1 MGTEL
6 SAVTVIG
13 LGQMGSALAA
23 TLLERGHPTT
33 VWNRS
38 AQKAQQLVDRGARLA
53 ATPEEAVAA
62 SPLVIV
68 CVLDYDALHATLDP
82 VADSL
87 AGKSLVN
94 LTSGSPEQAQEVEAW
109 ARAHSADYLD
119 GAIMTT
125 PPGVG
130 SPEMMFLYS
139 GSQTVFETHRP
150 TLAVLGDPL
159 HLGAEPGLA
168 SLYDAA
174 LLGLMWSTMTG
185 WLHGTALV
193 GAEKIEA
200 TAFTPV
206 AIRWLSAVTGFMA
219 TYASQVDAGRYPGDD
234 ATVDV
239 QIATVDHLLHAAA
252 ARGVDNAL
260 PELLKAT
267 MERARDAG
275 HGSDSYASV
284 IEVLRKGPA
293 DAPKQGT
300 DSALGKGADSA

>member
-1 MGTEL
+1 MH
-6 SAVTVIG
+6 SDRPAVTVIG
-13 LGQMGSALAA
+13 LGSMGSALAA
-23 TLLERGHPTT
+23 VLLERGHETT

-38 AQKAQQLVDRGARLA
+38 AHRAQSLVDRGARLA
-53 ATPEEAVAA
+53 ATPEEAIAA
-62 SPLVIV
+62 SPLTIA
-68 CVLDYDALHATLDP
+68 CVLDYEVLHAVLDP
-82 VADSL
+82 VAGSL
-87 AGKSLVN
+87 AGKVLVN
-94 LTSGSPEQAQEVEAW
+94 LTSGSPEQAHEAAAW
-109 ARAHSADYLD
+109 ARSHAADYLD

-139 GSQTVFETHRP
+139 GSHAVFEAHRP
-150 TLAVLGDPL
+150 TLATLGDPL
-159 HLGAEPGLA
+159 HLGTDPGLA

-193 GAEKIEA
+193 GAEKTPA

-206 AIRWLSAVTGFMA
+206 ALRWLTAVAGFLT

-239 QIATVDHLLHAAA
+239 QIAAIDHLIHAAA
-252 ARGVDNAL
+252 ARGIDNAL
-260 PELLKAT
+260 PELLKST
-267 MERARDAG
+267 MERTKAAG

-284 IEVLRKGPA
+284 IEILKNPA
-293 DAPKQGT
+293 DDK
-300 DSALGKGADSA
+300 

>member
-1 MGTEL
+1 MQ
-6 SAVTVIG
+6 SDRPAVTVIG
-13 LGQMGSALAA
+13 LGSMGSALAA
-23 TLLERGHPTT
+23 VLLERGYETT

-38 AQKAQQLVDRGARLA
+38 AHRAQPLVDRGARLA

-62 SPLVIV
+62 SPLTVA
-68 CVLDYDALHATLDP
+68 CVLDYEVLHAVLDP
-82 VADSL
+82 VAGCL
-87 AGKSLVN
+87 AGKALVN
-94 LTSGSPEQAQEVEAW
+94 LTSGSPEQAHEAAAW
-109 ARAHSADYLD
+109 ARSHAADYLD

-139 GSQTVFETHRP
+139 GSQAVFDDHRA
-150 TLAVLGDPL
+150 TLASLGDPL
-159 HLGAEPGLA
+159 HLGTDPGLA

-193 GAEKIEA
+193 GAEKTPA

-206 AIRWLSAVTGFMA
+206 AIRWLTAVAGFLT
-219 TYASQVDAGRYPGDD
+219 TYAPQVDTGRYPGDD

-239 QIATVDHLLHAAA
+239 QIAAIDHLIHAAA
-252 ARGVDNAL
+252 ARGIDNAL
-260 PELLKAT
+260 PELLKSA
-267 MERARDAG
+267 MERAKATG

-284 IEVLRKGPA
+284 IEVLKNPA
-293 DAPKQGT
+293 A
-300 DSALGKGADSA
+300 GK

>member
-1 MGTEL
+1 MGTER

-38 AQKAQQLVDRGARLA
+38 ARKAQPLVERGARRA

-68 CVLDYDALHATLDP
+68 CVLDHDALHATLDP
-82 VADSL
+82 VAGSL
-87 AGKSLVN
+87 AGKALVN
-94 LTSGSPEQAQEVEAW
+94 LTSGSPEQAQEAEAW
-109 ARAHSADYLD
+109 ARSHSAGYLD

-139 GSQTVFETHRP
+139 GSHTVFETHRP
-150 TLAVLGDPL
+150 TLAALGDPL

-193 GAEKIEA
+193 GAEKTEA

-206 AIRWLSAVTGFMA
+206 AIRWLSAVTGFLT
-219 TYASQVDAGRYPGDD
+219 TYAAQVDAGHYPGDD

-239 QIATVDHLLHAAA
+239 QIAAVDHLLHAAA
-252 ARGVDNAL
+252 ARGIDNAL

-267 MERARDAG
+267 MERTRDLG

-284 IEVLRKGPA
+284 IEVLK
-293 DAPKQGT
+293 
-300 DSALGKGADSA
+300 KGAGSA